1 MLSLQCFYS
10 FFSDATKSVHNLFM
24 EKAANINANAKM
36 VQSKCCVARLG
47 ANVVDTVYQS
57 PKIGESRLSVS

>member
-1 MLSLQCFYS
+1 
-10 FFSDATKSVHNLFM
+10 M

-47 ANVVDTVYQS
+47 ANVVDTVY
-57 PKIGESRLSVS
+57 PYLGGRLTLATVSIRIKSCNV